1 MDTGTSRHMY
11 TTQRLKHIQMIVIN
25 LNSKLLMS
33 VFDNYSRTVKKYILF
48 LMCNV
53 HKNLYLI
60 ISDVYIYKCFHRDFY
75 FLENIMQYRN

>member
-33 VFDNYSRTVKKYILF
+33 EFDNYSRTVKNIHF
-48 LMCNV
+48 
-53 HKNLYLI
+53 
-60 ISDVYIYKCFHRDFY
+60 ISHV
-75 FLENIMQYRN
+75 QYAQKFVLNHF